1 MKTANKK
8 RSITIN
14 SYKTSVSLE
23 REFFDGLQEIA
34 EHEKI
39 THEELIEQIDAR
51 RNTVNLPSDSRYSAS
66 GCPTSGRTP
75 TLRHRPW
82 RTRSAWVAEEAE
94 SRGLISRLVSLAP
107 LLTEF

>member
-14 SYKTSVSLE
+14 GYKTSVSLE

-39 THEELIEQIDAR
+39 TREELIEQIDAR
-51 RNTVNLPSDSRYSAS
+51 RNTVNLSSAIRIFVLRYFRTHAGRGKVINLSSAP
-66 GCPTSGRTP
+66 PTRKIKSTV
-75 TLRHRPW
+75 LR
-82 RTRSAWVAEEAE
+82 A
-94 SRGLISRLVSLAP
+94 LAR
-107 LLTEF
+107 